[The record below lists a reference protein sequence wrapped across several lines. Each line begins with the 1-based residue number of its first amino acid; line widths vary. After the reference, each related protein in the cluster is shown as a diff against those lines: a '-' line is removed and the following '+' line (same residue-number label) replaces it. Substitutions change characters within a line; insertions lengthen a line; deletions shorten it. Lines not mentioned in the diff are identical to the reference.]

1 MCPFESGRGHF
12 NNGIMRIYWYL
23 ALILSLAIHA
33 FVLSGSPWF
42 FNKRVDL
49 KKEEAKKKEIE
60 IRPEKIE
67 KIIEKK
73 EPLKD
78 QTPVPPPQYTENL
91 IERVTANNQ
100 RSTSMHKPIVVENG
114 LKVVALADFSIDEKL
129 KNNPAYMDYYK
140 LIREKIRKNAYYYYN
155 TNSKGEV
162 SVHFAI
168 ANNGQVDSLLLNDAS
183 TLSRN
188 LKDIA
193 VKSVRDAAPFPP
205 FPPELQDYSRLSFNI
220 SIYFKNN

>member
-1 MCPFESGRGHF
+1 MK
-12 NNGIMRIYWYL
+12 IYWYL

-33 FVLSGSPWF
+33 FILSGSPWP
-42 FNKRVDL
+42 FNKRVNL
-49 KKEEAKKKEIE
+49 EKEEVRKKEIE

-67 KIIEKK
+67 KIVEKK

-78 QTPVPPPQYTENL
+78 RTPVPPPQYTENL
-91 IERVTANNQ
+91 IERVTTKNQ
-100 RSTSMHKPIVVENG
+100 RSTSMHKPVVVENG
-114 LKVVALADFSIDEKL
+114 LKVVALADFSIDEEL

-162 SVHFAI
+162 SVHFAV
-168 ANNGQVDSLLLNDAS
+168 ANNGRVDSLLLNDAS

-193 VKSVRDAAPFPP
+193 IKSVRDAAPFPP
-205 FPPELQDYSRLSFNI
+205 FPPELQDYSRLSFNV

>member
-1 MCPFESGRGHF
+1 MKLE
-12 NNGIMRIYWYL
+12 
-23 ALILSLAIHA
+23 
-33 FVLSGSPWF
+33 
-42 FNKRVDL
+42 
-49 KKEEAKKKEIE
+49 KEEVKKKEIE

-67 KIIEKK
+67 KIIEAK
-73 EPLKD
+73 EPLRE

-91 IERVTANNQ
+91 IERVTTNNQ
-100 RSTSMHKPIVVENG
+100 RSTSMHKPIVTENG
-114 LKVVALADFSIDEKL
+114 LKVVALSDFSIDEEL

-155 TNSKGEV
+155 TNSKGEI
-162 SVHFAI
+162 SVHFSL
-168 ANNGQVDSLLLNDAS
+168 NSNGQVDSLMLNDAS

-193 VKSVRDAAPFPP
+193 VKSVRNAAPFPP